1 MRRRQLLAALA
12 GATTFRAIRADAAER
27 VYRLAFVSPSLPTTA
42 MTETGYL
49 QSFFKELRK
58 LGYIEGQNLVISRFS
73 AGGDAGRYDSVINQA
88 INANPDVV
96 VAANNPLILR
106 FKALMKSTPIVAL
119 MGDPVAWG
127 IVPSLAHPGGNIT
140 GISSDAGEE
149 IWGKRLSILLDTFP
163 KAKRIGFLTTEPFWQ
178 SPQGAMVRAAA
189 QKSAVNLI
197 APLLAGVYDEREY
210 RRVFAELQRQNA
222 EVLLVSDASEN
233 FAHIGLTAELVEQAR
248 LPTLHAYREFV
259 IKGGLMAYAFDVQDM
274 FVRGARYAD
283 AILKGAKPADMP
295 IYQADKFTL
304 VINLK
309 TAKTLGVTIP
319 PALLGSADEVIE

>member
-1 MRRRQLLAALA
+1 MRRRELLAALA
-12 GATTFRAIRADAAER
+12 GATTFRAIRTDAAER

-73 AGGDAGRYDSVINQA
+73 AGGDAGRYDSVINEA

-149 IWGKRLSILLDTFP
+149 IWGKRLSILLETFP
-163 KAKRIGFLTTEPFWQ
+163 TAERIGFLTTEPFWQ

-197 APLLAGVYDEREY
+197 APLLAD
-210 RRVFAELQRQNA
+210 L
-222 EVLLVSDASEN
+222 
-233 FAHIGLTAELVEQAR
+233 
-248 LPTLHAYREFV
+248 
-259 IKGGLMAYAFDVQDM
+259 
-274 FVRGARYAD
+274 
-283 AILKGAKPADMP
+283 
-295 IYQADKFTL
+295 
-304 VINLK
+304 
-309 TAKTLGVTIP
+309 
-319 PALLGSADEVIE
+319 